1 MNGIKLNCWCGPVTF
16 NFLNLRECEGL
27 DSEVACWHEL
37 GPRGVDYISR
47 PGEKEGNLGGNLFSF
62 FVPCIPTSL
71 VLSLLLFQ
79 HEVVLKG
86 QQMALRQCEA
96 YSALVAQINILTEVK

>member
-1 MNGIKLNCWCGPVTF
+1 MFVIVNGIKLNCWCGPVTF

-37 GPRGVDYISR
+37 GPRGVDYISQ

-62 FVPCIPTSL
+62 FLPSL
-71 VLSLLLFQ
+71 HSDFSRF
-79 HEVVLKG
+79 K
-86 QQMALRQCEA
+86 
-96 YSALVAQINILTEVK
+96 SAAVSA